1 MSEQAERTARPVVRV
16 SDETGPRMDA
26 PGAARGDVPGTAA
39 AAPEAASAAGSAP
52 APDAA
57 PAPGASDACAE
68 GPSRCP
74 ASLMAS
80 SLRESLRGHE
90 HAFLGGV
97 AGLLVAVA
105 IYAVGIVPTLVTL
118 ALVALGVALGQLA
131 DGDPKL
137 IELVRRLFSQN

>member
-16 SDETGPRMDA
+16 SDETGPRPDA
-26 PGAARGDVPGTAA
+26 PGAARGDAPGTAA
-39 AAPEAASAAGSAP
+39 TAPEAASAVG
-52 APDAA
+52 AA
-57 PAPGASDACAE
+57 PAPGASDAPAE

-97 AGLLVAVA
+97 AGLVVAVA

>member
-16 SDETGPRMDA
+16 SDETGPRPDATATARGGVPGASTTATASGTA
-26 PGAARGDVPGTAA
+26 PGPAAP
-39 AAPEAASAAGSAP
+39 APEAAPAAQP
-52 APDAA
+52 AEA
-57 PAPGASDACAE
+57 
-68 GPSRCP
+68 PSRCP

-97 AGLLVAVA
+97 AGLVVALA